1 MSNEINITE
10 QKCSD
15 EMSFEEAMCQLEQI
29 VLKLE
34 KGDISLEESISSF
47 QQGIELSRYC
57 AAKLD
62 EAEKRI
68 SILLQDEE
76 GNLVEKDFEL

>member
-1 MSNEINITE
+1 MNSQIENNQ
-10 QKCSD
+10 QK
-15 EMSFEEAMCQLEQI
+15 SFEDAICQLEQI
-29 VLKLE
+29 VSRLE
-34 KGDISLEESISSF
+34 KGDISLEESIRNF

-62 EAEKRI
+62 EAEKKI
-68 SILLQDEE
+68 SILLQDDE

>member
-1 MSNEINITE
+1 MARN
-10 QKCSD
+10 QKKND
-15 EMSFEEAMCQLEQI
+15 ADKSFEEAMLELENI
-29 VLKLE
+29 VAMLE
-34 KGDISLEESISSF
+34 KGDTSLEESITNF

-62 EAEKRI
+62 DAEKKI

-76 GNLVEKDFEL
+76 GKLIEKDFDI

>member
-1 MSNEINITE
+1 MKQNLNIQE
-10 QKCSD
+10 DK
-15 EMSFEEAMCQLEQI
+15 SFEEAISQLEQI
-29 VLKLE
+29 VSKLE
-34 KGDISLEESISSF
+34 KGDISLEESITNF

-62 EAEKRI
+62 EAEKKI

-76 GNLVEKDFEL
+76 GNLIEKDFEL

>member
-1 MSNEINITE
+1 MAKSVN
-10 QKCSD
+10 KAGVD
-15 EMSFEEAMCQLEQI
+15 RSFEDAMLELENI

-34 KGDISLEESISSF
+34 KGDTSLEESIANF

-62 EAEKRI
+62 EAEKKI

-76 GNLVEKDFEL
+76 GNLIEKDFDI

>member
-1 MSNEINITE
+1 
-10 QKCSD
+10 
-15 EMSFEEAMCQLEQI
+15 MSFEEAMCQLEQI